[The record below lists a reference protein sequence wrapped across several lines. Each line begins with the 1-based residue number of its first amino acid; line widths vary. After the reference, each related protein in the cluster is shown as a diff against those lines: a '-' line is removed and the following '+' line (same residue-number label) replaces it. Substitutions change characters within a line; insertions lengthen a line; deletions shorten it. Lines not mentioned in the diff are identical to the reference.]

1 MFGADIVTAIPELR
15 AHAESLMLDYGTA
28 KRPTGQV
35 EYVGGVDID
44 AYADLFSSPCK
55 IQVRTIQGRE
65 SEVGGRTSVA
75 SVTELHL
82 PANTTPLQVGD
93 VWELTAVDPISLAKV
108 GQRVRIL
115 APAEGTLKTASRY
128 PVEEVLT

>member
-1 MFGADIVTAIPELR
+1 MSAQSAVRKGRR
-15 AHAESLMLDYGTA
+15 AAESLMLDTGKA
-28 KRPTGQV
+28 LRPAGGMVYDPVTQAEV
-35 EYVGGVDID
+35 EATVP
-44 AYADLFSSPCK
+44 LFGPAPCK
-55 IQVRTIQGRE
+55 IQVRMIQGRE

>member
-1 MFGADIVTAIPELR
+1 M
-15 AHAESLMLDYGTA
+15 
-28 KRPTGQV
+28 
-35 EYVGGVDID
+35 
-44 AYADLFSSPCK
+44 
-55 IQVRTIQGRE
+55 
-65 SEVGGRTSVA
+65 
-75 SVTELHL
+75 TELHL